1 MAYYSNID
9 CDVISEE
16 TKPLSFST
24 GCRKFEDSS
33 IMGFCSKEEVWAIYY
48 KDIECKVVDWYEIYY
63 PVCMPEARR
72 NPLEEIKFSY
82 S

>member
-16 TKPLSFST
+16 TKPLIVST

-33 IMGFCSKEEVWAIYY
+33 VMGFCSKEEMWVISY
-48 KDIECKVVDWYEIYY
+48 KDIECKVVDRYEINY
-63 PVCMPEARR
+63 PVCMPEDTLH
-72 NPLEEIKFSY
+72 PF
-82 S
+82 